1 MGNSIMKNPQP
12 NFFQNFQDQFNLFTK
27 NPIDFLMKRRINV
40 PTEFQNN
47 PKGLV
52 QNMLNNGQISQE
64 QLNNMMQIAKQ
75 AGINLD

>member
-1 MGNSIMKNPQP
+1 MANSIMNGQD
-12 NFFQNFQDQFNLFTK
+12 QMNFQQQFNMFTK
-27 NPIDFLMKRRINV
+27 DPIGFLMKRRIDV

-64 QLNNMMQIAKQ
+64 QLNNVMQIAKQ
-75 AGINLD
+75 AGINLN